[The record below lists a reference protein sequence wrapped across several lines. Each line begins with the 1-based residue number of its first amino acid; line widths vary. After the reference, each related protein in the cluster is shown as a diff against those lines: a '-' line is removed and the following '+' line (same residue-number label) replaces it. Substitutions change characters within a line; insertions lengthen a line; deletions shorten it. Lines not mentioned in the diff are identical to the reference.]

1 MKNLQNSIIA
11 VNQKCDRIKFD
22 YAIELFFKCPVC
34 NEPLNMVDNSKLKD
48 ALRFKIE
55 QLGPNATK

>member
-1 MKNLQNSIIA
+1 M
-11 VNQKCDRIKFD
+11 DRIKFD
-22 YAIELFFKCPVC
+22 YAIEIFFKCPVC

-55 QLGPNATK
+55 QLGANSTK